1 MNHVGSN
8 DGHVNE
14 CTLTAL
20 ERERVALFT
29 ISSGKEEDDFHSSR
43 FISLNI
49 VSVHFYS
56 EISIEIGNE

>member
-29 ISSGKEEDDFHSSR
+29 ISSGKEEDDFHSDYSAMP
-43 FISLNI
+43 L
-49 VSVHFYS
+49 SVPTIAVPYS
-56 EISIEIGNE
+56 TAVV